1 MSALLPQIDADG
13 LLKRVR
19 STSPG
24 PCDCP
29 AGACVSWESMPDNRW
44 PASQMN
50 AVATL
55 RDAAGEEPVEPTFE
69 EYHPGGTRYDSPS
82 APIAPRYFPYNRCDV
97 YACQICSRVV
107 LRYTEFGGYYIDHRV
122 RVVRA
127 QQIVDAALPE
137 R

>member
-1 MSALLPQIDADG
+1 
-13 LLKRVR
+13 
-19 STSPG
+19 
-24 PCDCP
+24 
-29 AGACVSWESMPDNRW
+29 MPDNRW

-55 RDAAGEEPVEPTFE
+55 RDAAGEESVEPTFE

-122 RVVRA
+122 RVVQA

-137 R
+137 G